1 VVERAGASTEVERL
15 LGLGWDADSV
25 GPLIDGIRL
34 AGGQVDV
41 DYPEGGLETLG
52 LDGGSGYWFDHRAN
66 EVVDALKVA
75 SDAASIWDV
84 GAGTGSMVKRM
95 TDAGYAVVAVEPLPE
110 GARAIARMGCD
121 AVFCGSL
128 EQLHLPNDSLAAVGL
143 FDVIEHI
150 SDPVPLIDEVR
161 RVLEPRGV
169 VAVTVPAL
177 RSLWSDEDE
186 VAGHHRRYRRKDL
199 DAFMGE
205 HGFGRVSSQYI
216 FACLVV
222 PAAVLRAVPY
232 RLGRRR
238 SADQV
243 MATEAG
249 QLAPSPSVDRVMRGV
264 LGFER
269 SAAKHVRLPVGLSVM
284 GIYRRA

>member
-1 VVERAGASTEVERL
+1 M
-15 LGLGWDADSV
+15 
-25 GPLIDGIRL
+25 RL
-34 AGGQVDV
+34 AGQVDV

-66 EVVDALKVA
+66 EVVDALRAA
-75 SDAASIWDV
+75 SNTSSIWDV
-84 GAGTGSMVKRM
+84 GAGTGSMVKRL
-95 TDAGYAVVAVEPLPE
+95 TDAGYAVVAVEPLPD
-110 GARAIARMGCD
+110 GARAIAQMGCD

-128 EQLHLPNDSLAAVGL
+128 EQLRLPDDCLAAVGL

-150 SDPVPLIDEVR
+150 GDPVPLIEEVG

-199 DAFMGE
+199 DAFMVE
-205 HGFGRVSSQYI
+205 HGFSRVSSQYI

-249 QLAPSPSVDRVMRGV
+249 QLAPSASVDRVMRGV
-264 LGFER
+264 LELER
-269 SAAKHVRLPVGLSVM
+269 STAKHVRLPVGLSVM
-284 GIYRRA
+284 GIYRRD